1 MLPAA
6 ARLTSGDEFR
16 SVVRRGRRA
25 GRPRLVVHAL
35 FPHGEPR
42 EGPSAESGGD
52 APRGDTPASEVSS
65 TPTRGSVTNA
75 PARVGFVVS
84 KAVGNAVVRHRVTRR
99 LRHLMRDRLPWLPAG
114 TLVVVRAL
122 KPAAEASSAELGAD
136 LDAALRKVRTRGH
149 GGRHRNHRRA
159 DAETRTG
166 TDESTP
172 ERGDAG
178 ARPGTTAGC
187 GT

>member
-16 SVVRRGRRA
+16 LVVRRGWRA

-35 FPHGEPR
+35 FPHGEAR
-42 EGPSAESGGD
+42 DGPGAASAGD
-52 APRGDTPASEVSS
+52 APRGNTTASEVSS
-65 TPTRGSVTNA
+65 TPTRGTVTNA

-99 LRHLMRDRLPWLPAG
+99 LRHLMRDRLPSLPAG

-122 KPAAEASSAELGAD
+122 KPAADASSAELGAD

-149 GGRHRNHRRA
+149 GRRRNHRRA
-159 DAETRTG
+159 DTETRTG
-166 TDESTP
+166 AEEPMS
-172 ERGDAG
+172 ERGDTG
-178 ARPGTTAGC
+178 ARPGTAAGC